1 MYRGCTYVAEQI
13 VDGFF
18 MSLSRYPQPEYLFNL
33 VLIHP
38 RQRRQKRSILPIT
51 LSTAVVSCLGASNRL
66 YLVCRGG
73 SRGSRLWCHGTVLA
87 LTDI

>member
-18 MSLSRYPQPEYLFNL
+18 MSLVSAARVPFVNL

-51 LSTAVVSCLGASNRL
+51 FSTAVVSCLGVSNHL
-66 YLVCRGG
+66 YVVCRGR